1 MSMKNTVKKI
11 SLIKITE
18 ERLQCAICSYLVV
31 GPLQF
36 NCGHRICTSCAR
48 QLKQERYKRSIRC
61 YTIRCMHSLAGL
73 TLLRIRRSLIVIV
86 EEAYQAGYW

>member
-1 MSMKNTVKKI
+1 MSTKDAIKKI

-48 QLKQERYKRSIRC
+48 QLKQERYERS
-61 YTIRCMHSLAGL
+61 TLMHAQLSL
-73 TLLRIRRSLIVIV
+73 TLLDLF
-86 EEAYQAGYW
+86 